1 MKVMAETRAQNI
13 QLVET
18 MQIYRM
24 SRYVVA
30 MKMEQDRFAAFHSF
44 FGNLMVINK
53 DSMQLLDAFRKGMT
67 IPEAARLF
75 QLSCTDETF
84 SRFLKAKFIVP
95 SGTDDLDGMRTNEQ
109 LLQTK
114 IEKGLLFKHLRFDW
128 THQCNFACKYCY
140 INWVWQNHQSPP
152 PTFEWAAD
160 VLDRCFELVK
170 AAGSSSMS
178 IRFFGG
184 EPLLYWS
191 LMKRV
196 IEYAIEHKPS
206 SLDLIFYV
214 STNGSLVS
222 DEVAQ
227 FGSEIGIWFIV
238 SLDGPKGVNDLMRV
252 DLEGRG
258 TYERVV
264 SGVRKLQ
271 ECGNDVLIATAVGPH
286 NMRNLRDFIYE
297 AANMDV
303 HHIAIDPLAYSTV
316 RISDKTYEKIARAIL
331 DAWEFG
337 KEAGVELTGSWKE
350 LLERLICNSAPSF
363 FCPAF
368 GSKISVSPNGTVY
381 PCSVLPI
388 NLGDIR
394 QLPNLFSSPGY
405 RSLLQRRAGNIE
417 MCKGCEI
424 EGICLGGCPGEAY
437 STHGTIHAGN
447 NCHFKKALVKYFIRM
462 LDSSGGEWFKSS

>member
-1 MKVMAETRAQNI
+1 MVT
-13 QLVET
+13 
-18 MQIYRM
+18 
-24 SRYVVA
+24 
-30 MKMEQDRFAAFHSF
+30 MKMGRDRFAAFHSF

-67 IPEAARLF
+67 IQEAASLF

-95 SGTDDLDGMRTNEQ
+95 SGTDDLDDMRSNEQ
-109 LLQTK
+109 LLQAK
-114 IEKGLLFKHLRFDW
+114 IEKGLLFKHIRFDW
-128 THQCNFACKYCY
+128 THQCNFACRYCY
-140 INWVWQNHQSPP
+140 VNSVWQNHQSPP
-152 PTFEWAAD
+152 PTFNWAAE
-160 VLDRCFELVK
+160 VLDRCFELSK
-170 AAGSSSMS
+170 AAGSHFMS

-191 LMKRV
+191 PMRKV

-227 FGSEIGIWFIV
+227 FGSETGTQFII
-238 SLDGPKGVNDLMRV
+238 SLDGPKDVNDLMRV

-258 TYERVV
+258 TYEEVV
-264 SGVRKLQ
+264 SGVRKLR
-271 ECGNDVLIATAVGPH
+271 ERGNDVLIATAVGPH
-286 NMRNLRDFIYE
+286 NMRNLRDLISE
-297 AANMDV
+297 AVNLDV
-303 HHIAIDPLAYSTV
+303 YHIAIDPLAYGTV
-316 RISDKTYEKIARAIL
+316 RISDKTYEKIAQLIL

-337 KEAGVELTGSWKE
+337 KGVGVELTGSWKE
-350 LLERLICNSAPSF
+350 LLERLICNPYPSF

-368 GSKISVSPNGTVY
+368 GSKISAHPNGMVS

-388 NLGDIR
+388 NIGDINH
-394 QLPNLFSSPGY
+394 LSNLFSSPVY

-417 MCKGCEI
+417 MCKSCEI

-437 STHGTIHAGN
+437 STYGTIHAGN
-447 NCHFKKALVKYFIRM
+447 NCHFKKALVKHFFRK
-462 LDSSGGEWFKSS
+462 LESSGTEWFETL